1 MRDEKRNYPCVTQS
15 KINRAFSTIVG
26 VLYPHTIAWRKENAI
41 TRKQR
46 SLKQERIETNRDGVE
61 QQRMRKCSKSDDQVR
76 VWTFL
81 PRPRLFRSCRHIEVA
96 GVKKADVTESVV
108 TKVRIG
114 RNMKSKRKDVRE
126 YNAASGRKK

>member
-1 MRDEKRNYPCVTQS
+1 MWGCIRGTRLWRGMGAQMSDEGHVFPLIGHFCPVPVCFEV
-15 KINRAFSTIVG
+15 A
-26 VLYPHTIAWRKENAI
+26 
-41 TRKQR
+41 
-46 SLKQERIETNRDGVE
+46 
-61 QQRMRKCSKSDDQVR
+61 
-76 VWTFL
+76 
-81 PRPRLFRSCRHIEVA
+81 RHIEVA